1 MRIKCRCESCG
12 RDWYADSSL
21 NGENQLGCPYC
32 SLARNSANHSRAA
45 KFATIQSLLRNH
57 QKVIICSAIALVVLF
72 ALVCAVLLA
81 GRRIPAPVN
90 TTALTIASTQ
100 KVLLDRYSECKMQ
113 VQARNADELQQ
124 SAQKARD
131 AIAGTVRSAEMFKG
145 EINKLVKETKTACKT
160 VSDELCQISPDQANR
175 IRDCRRLKSTGQ
187 PDLAIEMKELWLQ
200 SDKCDEAA
208 IRVGIK
214 IDEVVDFGKS
224 ADSVV
229 VRNYEDLSRLA
240 EMTRKTVEMLN
251 RVRLSGDVDFI
262 RKKGTF
268 IKSKGQKAA
277 QHEQKRIR
285 IKSQEK
291 SRAEKAQQALRET
304 KERLRRIDGD

>member
-1 MRIKCRCESCG
+1 MKIKCRCESCG

-32 SLARNSANHSRAA
+32 SLARNPANHSSAD

-57 QKVIICSAIALVVLF
+57 QKVIVCSAIALVVLF
-72 ALVCAVLLA
+72 VLVCAVWLL
-81 GRRIPAPVN
+81 GRRPPAPVN

-113 VQARNADELQQ
+113 VQARNAEELQQ

-131 AIAGTVRSAEMFKG
+131 AIAGTVRSAEMFKVKLN
-145 EINKLVKETKTACKT
+145 ELVKETKTACKT
-160 VSDELCQISPDQANR
+160 VSDELCQISPGQANR

-187 PDLAIEMKELWLQ
+187 PDLAIAMQELWLL

-208 IRVGIK
+208 IRVGKK
-214 IDEVVDFGKS
+214 IDEVVVFGKS
-224 ADSVV
+224 ADSVE
-229 VRNYEDLSRLA
+229 VRNHEDLCRLA
-240 EMTRKTVEMLN
+240 EMTRKAVEKLDK
-251 RVRLSGDVDFI
+251 VRLSDDVDFI
-262 RKKGTF
+262 RKKVTF
-268 IKSKGQKAA
+268 IKSRGQKAA

-285 IKSQEK
+285 IESLEK
-291 SRAEKAQQALRET
+291 ARAEKVKQAVQEE
-304 KERLRRIDGD
+304 KERLRRSRGN

>member
-1 MRIKCRCESCG
+1 MKIKCRCESCG

-32 SLARNSANHSRAA
+32 SLARNPANHSRAD
-45 KFATIQSLLRNH
+45 KFATIQSLLRNK
-57 QKVIICSAIALVVLF
+57 KVIICSAIALVVLF
-72 ALVCAVLLA
+72 VLVCAVWLL
-81 GRRIPAPVN
+81 GRRTPAPAN
-90 TTALTIASTQ
+90 TAALTIAYTQ

-131 AIAGTVRSAEMFKG
+131 AIAGTVRSAKIFKD
-145 EINKLVKETKTACKT
+145 ELNELVKEAKKACKT

-175 IRDCRRLKSTGQ
+175 IRNCRQLKSTGQ

-200 SDKCDEAA
+200 SDKCDEAD
-208 IRVGIK
+208 IRVRKK

-224 ADSVV
+224 ADSLV

-240 EMTRKTVEMLN
+240 EMTRKMVEMLN

-262 RKKGTF
+262 RKKATF
-268 IKSKGQKAA
+268 IKSKGLKAA
-277 QHEQKRIR
+277 QHEQRRIH
-285 IKSQEK
+285 IESQEK
-291 SRAEKAQQALRET
+291 SRAEKAQQALREP
-304 KERLRRIDGD
+304 KERLRRLNGN